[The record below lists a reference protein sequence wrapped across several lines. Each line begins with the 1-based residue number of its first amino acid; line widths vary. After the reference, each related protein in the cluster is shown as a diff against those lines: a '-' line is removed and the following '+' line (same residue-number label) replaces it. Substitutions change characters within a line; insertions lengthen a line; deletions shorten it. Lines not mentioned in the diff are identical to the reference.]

1 MNAFTNQMNQGYY
14 MGPMG
19 GVQPMGYTPQPNM
32 LNRPA
37 MSNPLT
43 DEQRK
48 LLATAEDS
56 FDLKIKPEEIAK
68 AVCTHKNTQQGVF
81 EIVPNNNPEQ
91 PGLVTCK
98 ICHATFNPDVVNEQ
112 YVHQAIDMVLNVLQ
126 TCKLIGVDLND
137 EVIRQYFT
145 IIPLIERI
153 PKLYKLVNNSF
164 KKYNDPQAL
173 APQNGPNMMGMY
185 NAMVNPAVPM
195 GMPGYGYGMGFG
207 QPMQPTPMMNMQ
219 SQMVNGGNPLYQQP
233 MQPQMQAP
241 FGQQQMGG
249 YGQPMNQP
257 VMNQQQVAPQQ
268 NTQAQPAA
276 GEQVNIKEQV
286 KL

>member
-1 MNAFTNQMNQGYY
+1 MNAFNANENQGYA

-19 GVQPMGYTPQPNM
+19 GMQPMGYAAQPHTF
-32 LNRPA
+32 NRPA

-43 DEQRK
+43 DEQLK
-48 LLATAEDS
+48 LLATTDDG

-68 AVCTHKNTQQGVF
+68 AVCTHKNAQKGVF
-81 EIVPNNNPEQ
+81 EIVPNNNPQQ

-98 ICHATFNPDVVNEQ
+98 ICHATFNPDIVNDE
-112 YVHQAIDMVLNVLQ
+112 YVHQATDMVLNVLQ

-164 KKYNDPQAL
+164 KRYNDPQVL
-173 APQNGPNMMGMY
+173 APQSGPNVMGMY

-195 GMPGYGYGMGFG
+195 GTGYNYNMGFG
-207 QPMQPTPMMNMQ
+207 HPMQTPMMGMQ
-219 SQMVNGGNPLYQQP
+219 AQMVNGGNPLYQQP
-233 MQPQMQAP
+233 MQPQ
-241 FGQQQMGG
+241 FGQQPMGF
-249 YGQPMNQP
+249 GQPMNQP
-257 VMNQQQVAPQQ
+257 VMPQQTTAAPQQ
-268 NTQAQPAA
+268 TAPTQQPA
-276 GEQVNIKEQV
+276 EERVNIKEQV

>member
-1 MNAFTNQMNQGYY
+1 
-14 MGPMG
+14 
-19 GVQPMGYTPQPNM
+19 MGYTPQPNM

-43 DEQRK
+43 DEQLK

-68 AVCTHKNTQQGVF
+68 AVCTHKNTQKGVF

-98 ICHATFNPDVVNEQ
+98 ICHATFNPDLVNEQ
-112 YVHQAIDMVLNVLQ
+112 YVHQATDMVLNVLQ

-207 QPMQPTPMMNMQ
+207 QPQMQQTPMMNMQ
-219 SQMVNGGNPLYQQP
+219 AQMVNGGNPLYQQP
-233 MQPQMQAP
+233 MNG
-241 FGQQQMGG
+241 F
-249 YGQPMNQP
+249 GQPMNQP
-257 VMNQQQVAPQQ
+257 MMNQQQAAPQQ
-268 NTQAQPAA
+268 NVQQAQPAA